1 MTIRQA
7 EAIPLSLP
15 FEMGGPKPL
24 FCGLPRQM
32 EILLIRIET
41 DSGLVGWGE
50 AFGFAIWPATRA
62 AFEALVAPQGVGQDE
77 ADIAGISEKLQR
89 QFHILGRGG
98 AAMYALS
105 GLDIALWD
113 LAGKKAGQP
122 LSTLL
127 GGAKRTSL
135 PAYAS
140 LMRYGDAALVA
151 RINAGIRGVM
161 NLPEVRERMAKMG
174 VEIEA
179 GTPEEFDKFI
189 RAEYAK
195 WSVVAKQAGVKGE

>member
-1 MTIRQA
+1 M
-7 EAIPLSLP
+7 
-15 FEMGGPKPL
+15 
-24 FCGLPRQM
+24 
-32 EILLIRIET
+32 LIRIET

-62 AFEALVAPQGVGQDE
+62 AFEALVAPQVVGQDE
-77 ADIAGISEKLQR
+77 ADIAGIPEKLQR

-174 VEIEA
+174 VKIEA

-189 RAEYAK
+189 RAEFAK
-195 WSVVAKQAGVKGE
+195 WSVVAKQAGVKGA